1 VKRRYRVVATGLLL
15 SLAAALVLGIVS
27 LHGWGGRIETKLLV
41 FGDFVWVTVDSG
53 NPRVWLLLLIPGVL
67 LASALSLSR
76 RRPGE

>member
-1 VKRRYRVVATGLLL
+1 MKRRYRVVAGGVLV
-15 SLAAALVLGIVS
+15 SLAAALVVGIVS
-27 LHGWGGRIETKLLV
+27 LHDWGGRIETKLLV

-67 LASALSLSR
+67 LAGGLSLWR